1 MMESVA
7 AVANPDELEAKA
19 RQLRSEANALEKALD
34 PLTRSTRGSS
44 WQGSAAQQFQTD
56 MGTDQRAAAAYA
68 ADLRA
73 AATAMD
79 TGATQIRRYLAEM
92 KRLQQEEKL
101 GHMATT
107 QPY

>member
-1 MMESVA
+1 VA

-19 RQLRSEANALEKALD
+19 RQLRAEANALEKALD
-34 PLTRSTRGSS
+34 PLTRSARGAS
-44 WQGSAAQQFQTD
+44 WQGSAAQQFQSD
-56 MGTDQRAAAAYA
+56 VGTDQHAAAAYA

-107 QPY
+107 QPN